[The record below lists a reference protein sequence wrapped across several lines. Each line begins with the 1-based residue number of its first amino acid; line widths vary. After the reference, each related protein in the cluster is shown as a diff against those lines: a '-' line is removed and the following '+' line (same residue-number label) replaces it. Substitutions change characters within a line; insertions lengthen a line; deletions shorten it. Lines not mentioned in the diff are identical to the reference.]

1 MEIIKELKNMLSDL
15 LDIEDL
21 HITPE
26 TYVVRELGAES
37 IDLMELA
44 LVIESRFEIQAD
56 ESEMFLTRL
65 RELVMLAEDQG
76 VEVVDHLT
84 KRLPFLSRD
93 RIKEIIEDLEY
104 GPTLKIKDLISYIE
118 WTRENG

>member
-1 MEIIKELKNMLSDL
+1 MEILEGIREILADI
-15 LDIEDL
+15 LDIGAQD
-21 HITPE
+21 ITPE
-26 TYVVRELGAES
+26 TYIVRELGAES